1 MASRGS
7 SPDSR
12 WWPRKKCLAK
22 FGQAFDS
29 HIGFS
34 WCQKRPFLE
43 QYLNAGYA
51 PKYLV
56 TEFSEV
62 APPLAIVHPPGLA
75 HRSLKW
81 KIMADRRIRPA
92 EPGDAA
98 AVRDLV
104 RAAYAGYVERIGK
117 EPAPMRED
125 YAALIRAGEVW
136 VLAEGGEVLGVLVIR
151 PAEDH
156 MFLGNVAVAPG
167 HQGRGLGRELV
178 TFAEGQAVA
187 YGLPEVRLYTN
198 EKMHENL
205 AVYARLGFEE
215 TGRGLDGGYR
225 RVFMRKR
232 LR

>member
-1 MASRGS
+1 
-7 SPDSR
+7 
-12 WWPRKKCLAK
+12 
-22 FGQAFDS
+22 
-29 HIGFS
+29 
-34 WCQKRPFLE
+34 
-43 QYLNAGYA
+43 
-51 PKYLV
+51 V
-56 TEFSEV
+56 
-62 APPLAIVHPPGLA
+62 
-75 HRSLKW
+75 
-81 KIMADRRIRPA
+81 ADRNIRPA

-104 RAAYAGYVERIGK
+104 RASYARYVGRIGK
-117 EPAPMRED
+117 QPAPMLED

-156 MFLGNVAVAPG
+156 MFVDNVAVAPG

-178 TFAEGQAVA
+178 AFAEEKAAEHGM
-187 YGLPEVRLYTN
+187 PEIRLYTN

-205 AVYARLGFEE
+205 DIYARLGFEE

>member
-1 MASRGS
+1 
-7 SPDSR
+7 
-12 WWPRKKCLAK
+12 
-22 FGQAFDS
+22 
-29 HIGFS
+29 
-34 WCQKRPFLE
+34 
-43 QYLNAGYA
+43 
-51 PKYLV
+51 
-56 TEFSEV
+56 
-62 APPLAIVHPPGLA
+62 
-75 HRSLKW
+75 
-81 KIMADRRIRPA
+81 MADRSIRPA

-117 EPAPMRED
+117 EPAPMLED

-151 PAEDH
+151 PAADH
-156 MFLGNVAVAPG
+156 MFLSNVAVAPG

-178 TFAEGQAVA
+178 SFAEGQAVA